1 MSKDFR
7 GENYKQIRQLQ
18 KKIINHFVEIDPSQ
32 KNLNDEFL
40 LALSGQIPIDKLLK
54 RLAIIKG
61 VQLRHQVDY
70 EYKQHQ

>member
-1 MSKDFR
+1 MSKEFK
-7 GENYKQIRQLQ
+7 GENYRQVRQLQ

-54 RLAIIKG
+54 RLAVIKG
-61 VQLRHQVDY
+61 A
-70 EYKQHQ
+70 